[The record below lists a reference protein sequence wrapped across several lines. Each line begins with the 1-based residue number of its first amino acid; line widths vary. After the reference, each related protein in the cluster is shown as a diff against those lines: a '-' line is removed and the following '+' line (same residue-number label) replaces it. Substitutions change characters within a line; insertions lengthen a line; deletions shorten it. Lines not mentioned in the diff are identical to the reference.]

1 MLNGIIKMLIG
12 CFLPC
17 TRYEGAAVGGVL
29 QNLELAFAFTLDAVV
44 LGEDIAPWAIVG
56 T

>member
-1 MLNGIIKMLIG
+1 M
-12 CFLPC
+12 
-17 TRYEGAAVGGVL
+17 GGVL

-56 T
+56 AGVIFIGAVVAGYGKA